1 MRHMTR
7 TPPPNLAKFRGVAAE
22 KSKEDF
28 DRHFAI
34 VVSGAERT
42 RGVLYFFCLVL
53 IVNVVF
59 FFEDAFNTSGRRLD
73 IMSGAVACFGS
84 GLDQFKPVPVRGEF
98 YKRHPNCGYYYKY
111 AKDYY
116 HINISADDPKSTDE
130 LTKNVLFEKYKAVLK
145 DDTDYL
151 STSIPLLNI
160 KVDRNDG
167 LILQNTMAV
176 IILAVLFFSIKA
188 ERQSLLTAGTIAGT
202 DRFRIWAI
210 LDTHVFNRA
219 TAGRAVLWCAVFLPA
234 VMQVYRLWQDL
245 GEDSEVVRDL
255 YGPTWGTIYLIVE
268 PVTLLATLFVAGS
281 CVFQIFRLNR
291 ELHELEQKAVR
302 PLLRGGERQ

>member
-1 MRHMTR
+1 MRQMTQS
-7 TPPPNLAKFRGVAAE
+7 PPLNRAKLRGAAAE

-73 IMSGAVACFGS
+73 IMSGAIACFAS
-84 GLDQFKPVPVRGEF
+84 DLDQFGPVPVDGDF
-98 YKRHPNCGYYYKY
+98 YERHPDCGYYYKY
-111 AKDYY
+111 VRDYY
-116 HINISADDPKSTDE
+116 HINIPVDDLRSTDE

-160 KVDRNDG
+160 RVDRNDG

-188 ERQSLLTAGTIAGT
+188 ERQSLITTGTLAGT
-202 DRFRIWAI
+202 DRFRISAI

-219 TAGRAVLWCAVFLPA
+219 TAGRAVLWCAIFLP
-234 VMQVYRLWQDL
+234 VVVQIYRVWQDL
-245 GEDSEVVRDL
+245 TEDSDVVRDL
-255 YGPTWGTIYLIVE
+255 YGPTWGTIYIVVE
-268 PVTLLATLFVAGS
+268 PVTLLATLFVAVS
-281 CVFQIFRLNR
+281 CIFQISGLNH
-291 ELHELEQKAVR
+291 ELHELERKVVS
-302 PLLRGGERQ
+302 PLLHGGERR